1 MVPKEVAGIMTAAAP
16 FVAPTSLPLAAA
28 LSIGGQL
35 RMGRGRINPITT
47 ALSLAP
53 GLRFDPTRTGPAAY
67 LPRGFTRF
75 GQDAGASN
83 LVGLRGL
90 LFGGPGVGESGKLG
104 AFGDKAE
111 AFLFGTPG
119 RDAIRSPVGGLDGT
133 MGFTASAVE
142 PTQGLL
148 GMGGEYGI
156 QGSLLSKESGKLSY
170 AKVGAAAA
178 AGLSLTQTQEQ
189 IEEEGEDAGLSSS
202 EIARLQAEAAEMWED
217 FDTTAFRPKVAQG
230 GLMRTN
236 YALGSR
242 PTEQESGLGG
252 LPIEADMRYTG
263 GFMPYGAKEKADDVP
278 ARLSKNEFVF
288 TADAV
293 RGAGGGDINTG
304 AKRMYQSM
312 KQLEQM
318 GKRA

>member
-1 MVPKEVAGIMTAAAP
+1 MPLKKIGRAIKKTVRKIIPKEVSGIMQVAAP
-16 FVAPTSLPLAAA
+16 FVAAKYGFIPGLATSL
-28 LSIGGQL
+28 GGQL
-35 RMGRGRINPITT
+35 RSGRGRISPLQTLLAVAPSEQFRAFTKANIPGGQVFDEFLYGAPADSGIAGVPDAIGRASSEATRGLIGIGGEQLTPSGLLKGKLLSPTLDAGGNPI
-47 ALSLAP
+47 
-53 GLRFDPTRTGPAAY
+53 
-67 LPRGFTRF
+67 
-75 GQDAGASN
+75 
-83 LVGLRGL
+83 
-90 LFGGPGVGESGKLG
+90 
-104 AFGDKAE
+104 
-111 AFLFGTPG
+111 
-119 RDAIRSPVGGLDGT
+119 
-133 MGFTASAVE
+133 
-142 PTQGLL
+142 
-148 GMGGEYGI
+148 
-156 QGSLLSKESGKLSY
+156 LSK
-170 AKVGAAAA
+170 ARVGAAVV
-178 AGLSLTQTQEQ
+178 AGLTLTQTQQQ
-189 IEEEGEDAGLSSS
+189 IEEEGEEEGLEPS

-217 FDTTAFRPKVAQG
+217 FDTTAFKPNVAQG

>member
-1 MVPKEVAGIMTAAAP
+1 
-16 FVAPTSLPLAAA
+16 
-28 LSIGGQL
+28 
-35 RMGRGRINPITT
+35 
-47 ALSLAP
+47 
-53 GLRFDPTRTGPAAY
+53 
-67 LPRGFTRF
+67 
-75 GQDAGASN
+75 
-83 LVGLRGL
+83 
-90 LFGGPGVGESGKLG
+90 
-104 AFGDKAE
+104 
-111 AFLFGTPG
+111 
-119 RDAIRSPVGGLDGT
+119 
-133 MGFTASAVE
+133 
-142 PTQGLL
+142 
-148 GMGGEYGI
+148 
-156 QGSLLSKESGKLSY
+156 
-170 AKVGAAAA
+170 
-178 AGLSLTQTQEQ
+178 
-189 IEEEGEDAGLSSS
+189 
-202 EIARLQAEAAEMWED
+202 MWED
-217 FDTTAFRPKVAQG
+217 FDTTAFRPNVAQG

-263 GFMPYGAKEKADDVP
+263 GFMPSGAKEKADDVP

>member
-1 MVPKEVAGIMTAAAP
+1 MDAEGNI
-16 FVAPTSLPLAAA
+16 A
-28 LSIGGQL
+28 LS
-35 RMGRGRINPITT
+35 
-47 ALSLAP
+47 
-53 GLRFDPTRTGPAAY
+53 
-67 LPRGFTRF
+67 
-75 GQDAGASN
+75 
-83 LVGLRGL
+83 
-90 LFGGPGVGESGKLG
+90 K
-104 AFGDKAE
+104 
-111 AFLFGTPG
+111 
-119 RDAIRSPVGGLDGT
+119 
-133 MGFTASAVE
+133 
-142 PTQGLL
+142 
-148 GMGGEYGI
+148 
-156 QGSLLSKESGKLSY
+156 
-170 AKVGAAAA
+170 AKVGAAVA

-202 EIARLQAEAAEMWED
+202 EIARLQAEAAEAWKD